1 MTPRPV
7 LLLLLLLLG
16 LVGCSSQIRDTTT
29 ARTSTEM
36 LLLSSAAER
45 AIARLDTS
53 TFTGQR
59 VLLHTGYLACIDRP
73 FVVSCLRAHLVRSGA
88 VLVDDLEEADAV
100 LEVRCGT
107 LAIWEGSFTLGI
119 PSLPVGWTNL
129 VVQTPPFGFGYDS
142 MQGWALLE
150 AYATDPRTGH
160 VLWVSDP
167 LWGRSRQDLFGSVY
181 PDGILDRLTSGATR
195 QALKLGDAVDP
206 DAVAEPPPA
215 WPAPLVRPD

>member
-1 MTPRPV
+1 MKSAP
-7 LLLLLLLLG
+7 LLLLLLLG
-16 LVGCSSQIRDTTT
+16 VAGCSGQIRDTTT

-36 LLLSSAAER
+36 LLVSSAAER
-45 AIARLDTS
+45 AIARLDT
-53 TFTGQR
+53 TVFTGQR

-73 FVVSCLRAHLVRSGA
+73 FVLSCLRAHLVRSGA
-88 VLVDDLEEADAV
+88 ALVDAPEEADAV

-107 LAIWEGSFTLGI
+107 LAIWQGSFTLG
-119 PSLPVGWTNL
+119 LPALPIGWTG
-129 VVQTPPFGFGYDS
+129 VMVETPPFGLGFDS

-150 AYATDPRTGH
+150 AYATDPRTGR

-167 LWGRSRQDLFGSVY
+167 LWGRSREDLFGSVY
-181 PDGILDRLTSGATR
+181 RDGLLDRLTQGATR
-195 QALKLGDAVDP
+195 QARTLGDDVDP